1 MHKVSRCNLKRLLVQ
16 RNMTQTELA
25 NRIGIT
31 VQQINKYAL
40 NQRLPSIEVTK
51 SILVVLN
58 CSFDELFD
66 FTISRK

>member
-16 RNMTQTELA
+16 REMTQTELA
-25 NRIGIT
+25 DRLGIT

-40 NQRLPSIEVTK
+40 NQRLPNVEITK
-51 SILVVLN
+51 SILVELD
-58 CSFDELFD
+58 CSFDDLFD